1 MSLPTSADLRARAEK
16 LWESQAFLR
25 AWLAG
30 ETLFPWELPLKVPA
44 GAELTRRFAEV
55 RPWLQALRAGSK
67 DASGAGYR
75 LIEREV
81 DHRQLGA
88 QRLPV
93 RAVIDTEDDFLA
105 LTRKRQAFVRF
116 KALAEETRRRV
127 PAVED
132 YLRRK
137 PLAVIDH
144 ADAWSRLLTVCEFFQ
159 AVPRP
164 GRYLRELDIEGVD
177 TKFIEQNKALL
188 RELLAIALPE
198 GACDSSIQG
207 LAAHGFERALGLR
220 YDPPLIR
227 FRLLDPAIAVG
238 GLTDLSVPLADF
250 ADFAPAVERVFIT
263 ENKINGLSFPAHP
276 RSMVIFGLGYGVKAL
291 EEVGWLKD
299 KAVTYWG
306 DIDTHGFAILAQL
319 RGFLPQAHS
328 MLMDRETLLL
338 HRSLWGQEPGD
349 RRATTVPDGLTAPES
364 ALMRDL
370 LEDALGERVRL
381 EQERVPFGAL
391 LAALAGL
398 L

>member
-44 GAELTRRFAEV
+44 GADLARRFAEV

-75 LIEREV
+75 LIERDI

-88 QRLPV
+88 QQLPV

-116 KALAEETRRRV
+116 KGLAEETRRRV
-127 PAVED
+127 PALED

-137 PLAVIDH
+137 PLAVLERSEV
-144 ADAWSRLLTVCEFFQ
+144 WSRLLTVCEFFR
-159 AVPRP
+159 AMPRP

-177 TKFIEQNKALL
+177 TKFIEQNKGVL

-198 GACDSSIQG
+198 GACDASIQG

-227 FRLLDPAIAVG
+227 FRLLDPAMAVG
-238 GLTDLSVPLADF
+238 GFTDLSVPLADF
-250 ADFAPAVERVFIT
+250 AAFAPAVERVFIT

-276 RSMVIFGLGYGVKAL
+276 CSMVIFGLGYGVGAL
-291 EEVGWLKD
+291 AEVAWLKD

-306 DIDTHGFAILAQL
+306 DIDTHGFAILDQL
-319 RGFLPQAHS
+319 RSKFPTARSL
-328 MLMDRETLLL
+328 LMDRATLLQ
-338 HRSLWGQEPGD
+338 HKDFWGAED
-349 RRATTVPDGLTAPES
+349 RPTNRELERLQPAEA
-364 ALMRDL
+364 ALYDDL
-370 LEDALGERVRL
+370 RCNRIAAALRL
-381 EQERVPFGAL
+381 EQERIGFAWVE
-391 LAALAGL
+391 AALAGL
-398 L
+398 GG